1 MSRRPGNRKGNYAS
15 YVKRTMPVA
24 AVSPAMQ
31 GVTKRQ
37 YSTSKYNV
45 SGGIKCL
52 TTY

>member
-31 GVTKRQ
+31 GVIKRQ
-37 YSTSKYNV
+37 YSTSNYTPEA
-45 SGGIKCL
+45 G
-52 TTY
+52 